1 MKAFANLRAQA
12 STASASTDGST
23 TWRLPTVDMGAL
35 RSAASDLYDKVDKA
49 VTTARAEIAAPN
61 ASSAPQTT
69 TSSTTARRIL
79 TPEQRIAR
87 FERTLRVSPVPMA
100 QLQALAFVEGVPDGG
115 ASSANLR
122 AITWKLLLGYLPP
135 QHANWASHLESQ
147 RAMYASFLSE
157 LSVDPHAPVEARRVD
172 GAGRPVEPRGGRGG
186 DEPAKAEAEAA
197 EETEAAIDDP
207 LSTAPDSK
215 WLAWHA
221 DEELRHEIQKDVD
234 RTLPDYSFFNKEQT
248 VGRMHHDA
256 ISRVLFVYAKLNPGI
271 RYVQGMNEA
280 RARAPPPA
288 VASLRRAAMR
298 AYARCLPPPGA
309 CAHLLRLLPR
319 ARVGA
324 QGAGRGGRGGVRRR
338 RGRARPGGGGGG
350 ERGGAAG

>member
-172 GAGRPVEPRGGRGG
+172 GAGRPVEPRGGGG
-186 DEPAKAEAEAA
+186 GEEPAKAEAEAA

-234 RTLPDYSFFNKEQT
+234 RTLPDYSFFNREQPM
-248 VGRMHHDA
+248 GRLHANA
-256 ISRVLFVYAKLNPGI
+256 ISRVLAT
-271 RYVQGMNEA
+271 
-280 RARAPPPA
+280 
-288 VASLRRAAMR
+288 
-298 AYARCLPPPGA
+298 
-309 CAHLLRLLPR
+309 
-319 ARVGA
+319 
-324 QGAGRGGRGGVRRR
+324 
-338 RGRARPGGGGGG
+338 
-350 ERGGAAG
+350 